1 VDDHINHINYSV
13 MSHKYTFCAGID
25 LFILQICLCYS
36 STLQDKAKLFCII
49 FYMYIFVAFNFSK
62 TSFRKHQGFKIQ
74 QNNIHE

>member
-1 VDDHINHINYSV
+1 MDDHINHINYSV

-62 TSFRKHQGFKIQ
+62 YFIQ
-74 QNNIHE
+74 KTPGLQNTAK